1 MCSFCCVASVVKSL
15 VSVSFSLAFFST
27 KYRSSKIL
35 FHTLLTFMHM
45 SCSSRTKHH
54 KHKLYQHL
62 YSYILQHKWHYKT
75 CLALAAS
82 TALLTQTVQASG
94 TFVDYHAVLF
104 SYSLVRLNWFA
115 ISLDGTY
122 AKTRTYCPSAFQLRM
137 IYHVVLAIVHLTTG

>member
-1 MCSFCCVASVVKSL
+1 M
-15 VSVSFSLAFFST
+15 
-27 KYRSSKIL
+27 
-35 FHTLLTFMHM
+35 
-45 SCSSRTKHH
+45 
-54 KHKLYQHL
+54 
-62 YSYILQHKWHYKT
+62 YSYIRKHKWHYKT

-122 AKTRTYCPSAFQLRM
+122 AKTRTYCQSAFQLRLSLFFM
-137 IYHVVLAIVHLTTG
+137 IYLVVLAIVDLTTG